1 MSNTT
6 PSNTSTNALETVR
19 CYRVNYRQHSIRV
32 ERMMET
38 IQCYRVNADGT
49 YQRFYLG
56 CMRLDLHK
64 WCQEK
69 ADTHQQ
75 QVIMDNNGTPEVFK
89 PVSA

>member
-1 MSNTT
+1 MGNTT
-6 PSNTSTNALETVR
+6 SRNAPKTVQ

-49 YQRFYLG
+49 CQRFYLG
-56 CMRLDLHK
+56 CMRLDLHQ
-64 WCQEK
+64 WCQEQ

-75 QVIMDNNGTPEVFK
+75 QIVMDNNGTEEVFE
-89 PVSA
+89 PVQA